1 MTFEERSDAGA
12 KPTFD
17 ETVKGYMEQRDN
29 FIKVHGQVYNTL
41 YNLNLDLLGLTPDDE
56 RKDLLDGIKDYT
68 YLTMCDGMDMFAD
81 MLLGMICD
89 KYPVIGLKIKKN
101 KERYMGSNLSDNPG
115 AKKVQRRSRRPKQE
129 PTQAPMSSLK

>member
-1 MTFEERSDAGA
+1 MTFEE
-12 KPTFD
+12 
-17 ETVKGYMEQRDN
+17 TVNGYMEQRDN

-101 KERYMGSNLSDNPG
+101 KERYMGSNVSDNPG

-129 PTQAPMSSLK
+129 PTQAPTSSLK

>member
-1 MTFEERSDAGA
+1 M
-12 KPTFD
+12 TFD

-41 YNLNLDLLGLTPDDE
+41 YGLNLDLLGLTPDDE

-115 AKKVQRRSRRPKQE
+115 AKKVQRRSRRPKPE
-129 PTQAPMSSLK
+129 PTQAPTSSLK